1 MLNYKTKQQKY
12 DHNLTMDLTLNN
24 QKEPIYIY
32 LSPLFGRSIRKD
44 VIIK

>member
-1 MLNYKTKQQKY
+1 MSNYKIKQQKH

-32 LSPLFGRSIRKD
+32 LSPLFWKSIRKD
-44 VIIK
+44 FIIK